1 MALSDPPTIFCDLDG
16 VLTEYAA
23 DIYTGKSDLRLLPG
37 TLEKLAEWR
46 AKGYRLVITTGR
58 QLSQLETQ
66 RQLMIAGIQ
75 YDQLIMGIGGG
86 PRHVIND
93 IKPEGTLTAFAHNL
107 PRNAGISSITI

>member
-1 MALSDPPTIFCDLDG
+1 MIS
-16 VLTEYAA
+16 
-23 DIYTGKSDLRLLPG
+23 
-37 TLEKLAEWR
+37 
-46 AKGYRLVITTGR
+46 TGR
-58 QLSQLETQ
+58 QLSLLETQ
-66 RQLMIAGIQ
+66 RQLKIAGVQ